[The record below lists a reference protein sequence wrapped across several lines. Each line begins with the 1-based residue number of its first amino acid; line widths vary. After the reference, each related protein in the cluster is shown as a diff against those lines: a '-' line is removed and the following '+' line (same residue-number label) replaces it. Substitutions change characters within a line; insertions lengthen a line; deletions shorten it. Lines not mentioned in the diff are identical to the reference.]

1 VTDDALI
8 ESIIAGQQPEPS
20 SARAELERRLGPD
33 ELARIDERMLTLLTA
48 EQGDPG
54 LDEPPAPFFDA
65 LGLAKDR
72 QRQALRATLTGR
84 SATATEPLTDRVLSF
99 DGGARQSPPI
109 PVSHEETL
117 AEIFAELPRGRF

>member
-72 QRQALRATLTGR
+72 RRRALRATLTGR
-84 SATATEPLTDRVLSF
+84 SATGDEPIGDVVPRF
-99 DGGARQSPPI
+99 DGGVRKSPAI

-117 AEIFAELPRGRF
+117 AQIFAELPRGRF